1 MPLKENAVS
10 KKEVVQI
17 ASRAIALY
25 LVFWSL
31 GQLTN
36 VPALAFA
43 ISHYGGQGVSA
54 ANSYSRNYYV
64 IQLYSH
70 IVMSIGLLLAA
81 VWVYRCG
88 PQIEAF
94 LAPAEKS

>member
-1 MPLKENAVS
+1 MS

-31 GQLTN
+31 GQLTS

-54 ANSYSRNYYV
+54 GNAYSRNYYV
-64 IQLYSH
+64 IQLSSH
-70 IVMSIGLLLAA
+70 FVMSIGLFLAA

-94 LAPAEKS
+94 LSPSENS

>member
-1 MPLKENAVS
+1 VS

-25 LVFWSL
+25 LVFWSFW
-31 GQLTN
+31 QLASA
-36 VPALAFA
+36 PALAFA

-54 ANSYSRNYYV
+54 GKDYLRNYHV
-64 IQLYSH
+64 IQLSSH
-70 IVMSIGLLLAA
+70 IVVSIGLFLAA

-88 PQIEAF
+88 PQVEAF
-94 LAPAEKS
+94 LSPPEKS